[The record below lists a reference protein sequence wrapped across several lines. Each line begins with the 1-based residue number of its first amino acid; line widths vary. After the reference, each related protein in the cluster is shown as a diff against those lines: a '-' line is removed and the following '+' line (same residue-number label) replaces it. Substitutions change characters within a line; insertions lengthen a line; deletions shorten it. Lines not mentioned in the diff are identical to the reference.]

1 MSSID
6 SPPYDT
12 MDELWE
18 DYPRQLK
25 RKLRKSIGLPA
36 STEVAILIRMLEQ
49 SLSASVVP
57 DRGSLMSHATVI
69 SYPALYGL
77 CQEDIVDAA
86 AYLGIR
92 LLSGQHRYQPRS
104 LVAAYAGHGLGLCL
118 NYESEELCRK
128 EGLELPVRQVL
139 LVDYTEHALLL
150 HASVMRD
157 AYDLASHDIT
167 IFSDFSLGS
176 KDTKGYDGAVKIGNA
191 VQIFTEKK
199 YSEKDLPLRITVI
212 MAGDGVTTI
221 VTQAV
226 KETLESIGTEVEML
240 DSNFETIAARG
251 AAELAWRSSGCSPP
265 DEL

>member
-1 MSSID
+1 
-6 SPPYDT
+6 

-25 RKLRKSIGLPA
+25 RKLRKSVGLSA
-36 STEVAILIRMLEQ
+36 STEVTKLSRMLEQ
-49 SLSASVVP
+49 ALSASVVP
-57 DRGSLMSHATVI
+57 GGGSLMSHAMVI
-69 SYPALYGL
+69 SYPALHGL

-86 AYLGIR
+86 ACLGIR
-92 LLSGQHRYQPRS
+92 LLSGQHRHQPRS

-118 NYESEELCRK
+118 NHESEELCRK
-128 EGLELPVRQVL
+128 EGLGLPVRQVL

-176 KDTKGYDGAVKIGNA
+176 KDTKGHDGAVQIGNA
-191 VQIFTEKK
+191 VRSFTEKT
-199 YSEKDLPLRITVI
+199 YSEKDPPLHITVI
-212 MAGDGVTTI
+212 MAGNGVTTI
-221 VTQAV
+221 VTRAV
-226 KETLESIGTEVEML
+226 KEALERIGTDVEML
-240 DSNFETIAARG
+240 DSYSETIAARG
-251 AAELAWRSSGCSPP
+251 AAELAWRSSGRSPP